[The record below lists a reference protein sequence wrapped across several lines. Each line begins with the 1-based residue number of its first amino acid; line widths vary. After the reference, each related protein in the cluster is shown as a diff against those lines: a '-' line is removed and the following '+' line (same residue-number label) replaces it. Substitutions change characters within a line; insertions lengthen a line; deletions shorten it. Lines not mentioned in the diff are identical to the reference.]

1 MQRKAI
7 LVLGMHRSGTSAF
20 TRMLN
25 LLGCDLPQA
34 LMEGWEGNLKG
45 HWESNAIRALNDDI
59 LASAGSEWDDW
70 MEFNPQWYESPAF
83 DGFFKRAQDV
93 LRDDYGTSPFFVL
106 KDPRNCRLAR
116 FWFMVLEKAEV
127 EPLVAIPLRNP
138 LEVAQSLVRRNDTH
152 PDMAMLAWLRHVLDA
167 EHGSRGRRR
176 VFTCYDELLDNWPGV
191 ADKVQRGLGITW
203 PRYSKRASREIEE
216 FLDPADRH
224 HVQFPQSVQSSP
236 MLSTWV
242 RDTNAIFLKWAEKGE
257 DVTDHAMLDGIR
269 AQFNAASLAFAGLS
283 HDVMKQRVENQ
294 KLHTLLQAK
303 DEELARIT
311 GEVATLHVSQG
322 DLAAYQ
328 AQIQQL
334 VEERALVEADKARVE
349 GELAEV
355 HNRVQASEAS
365 LGDVSATVREQEAQ
379 LLHLKEAYQSLEAGK
394 AQVEGELAEVHIRAQ
409 ASEAALIAAADEEK
423 ASAEAFAAHSDSL
436 KEQVKQRDAT
446 LAELNVARDKLDA
459 ALQSAQQELEKL
471 KAQARDQQ
479 YELDTAQNVLRQRD
493 EEISQTLASL
503 KQERE
508 RNAAQEEEKRL
519 AEEAAARAEARL
531 KDANDW
537 VFNLA
542 GERKAAEVRAA
553 AVEAQL
559 ARTEIALKVA
569 NARLAN
575 LERRQTLDAEEKANL
590 RKQNRELEE
599 QTDNLRAEKDDA
611 AERWTISQS
620 ELVTLSQLLRQKEAE
635 QQSASK
641 QAWSADHQNEVAMLS
656 GRLQTKEAE
665 ADRFARHAEWLQK
678 VNMVITGYPTWWS
691 AMPKRWRDKW
701 QRGRLLRRGLFD
713 ADTYLARYPDVS
725 TSGIDPLRHYII
737 HGIKENRT
745 FK

>member
-93 LRDDYGTSPFFVL
+93 LRDDYGTSSFFVL

-116 FWFMVLEKAEV
+116 FWFMVLEKVDV

-138 LEVAQSLVRRNDTH
+138 LEVVQSLGRRNDAH
-152 PDMAMLAWLRHVLDA
+152 PDMALLAWLRHVLDA

-176 VFTCYDELLDNWPGV
+176 VFTYYDELLDNWAGV
-191 ADKVQRGLGITW
+191 ADKVQHGLGITW
-203 PRYSKRASREIEE
+203 PRFSKRVGKEIEE

-224 HVQFPQSVQSSP
+224 HVQSQQSVLSNP

-257 DVTDHAMLDGIR
+257 DIADHAALDSIL
-269 AQFNAASLAFAGLS
+269 AQFNAAGPAFAGLS
-283 HDVMKQRVENQ
+283 HDVMKQRIEKQ
-294 KLHTLLQAK
+294 ELQTLLQAR
-303 DEELARIT
+303 DGELARMT
-311 GEVATLHVSQG
+311 GEIASLHVSQG

-328 AQIQQL
+328 ARIQQL
-334 VEERALVEADKARVE
+334 VEERALVEADKARI
-349 GELAEV
+349 
-355 HNRVQASEAS
+355 
-365 LGDVSATVREQEAQ
+365 
-379 LLHLKEAYQSLEAGK
+379 
-394 AQVEGELAEVHIRAQ
+394 EGELAEVHIRAQ
-409 ASEAALIAAADEEK
+409 ASEAALGDVSGTVREQEAQLLQLKEAYQSLEADKARIESELAEVHIRTQASEAALIAAADKERAREEV
-423 ASAEAFAAHSDSL
+423 FAAHNDLL
-436 KEQVKQRDAT
+436 KEQVKQRDTT
-446 LAELNVARDKLDA
+446 LAELNVARDKINA
-459 ALQSAQQELEKL
+459 TLQLAQQELQNL
-471 KAQARDQQ
+471 KVQARDRQH
-479 YELDTAQNVLRQRD
+479 ELDTAQNVLRQRE
-493 EEISQTLASL
+493 EEIFQTLASL

-553 AVEAQL
+553 SVEAQL
-559 ARTEIALKVA
+559 ARTEVALKVA
-569 NARLAN
+569 TVRLAN
-575 LERRQTLDAEEKANL
+575 LERRRKLDAEEKANL
-590 RKQNRELEE
+590 HKQNKEMEE
-599 QTDNLRAEKDDA
+599 QTDNLRAEKDEA
-611 AERWTISQS
+611 VERWTISQS

-635 QQSASK
+635 QQSAIK
-641 QAWSADHQNEVAMLS
+641 QARSADQQNEVAMLS
-656 GRLQTKEAE
+656 SRLQTKEAE

-678 VNMVITGYPTWWS
+678 VNTVITGYPIWWS
-691 AMPKRWRDKW
+691 VMPKRWRDKW

-737 HGIKENRT
+737 HGINENRT

>member
-70 MEFNPQWYESPAF
+70 MEFNPQWYDSPAF
-83 DGFFKRAQDV
+83 DGFLKRAQDV

-116 FWFMVLEKAEV
+116 FWFAVLEKAEV

-138 LEVAQSLVRRNDTH
+138 LEVVQSLGRRNDTH

-176 VFTCYDELLDNWPGV
+176 VFTYYDELLDNWAGV

-203 PRYSKRASREIEE
+203 PRFSKRAGREIEE

-224 HVQFPQSVQSSP
+224 HVQSPQSVQSSP

-242 RDTNAIFLKWAEKGE
+242 RDANAIFLKWAENGE
-257 DVTDHAMLDGIR
+257 DVTDHAMLDGIL
-269 AQFNAASLAFAGLS
+269 AQFNAAGPAFAGLS
-283 HDVMKQRVENQ
+283 HDVMKQRVENRE
-294 KLHTLLQAK
+294 LHTLLQAR
-303 DEELARIT
+303 DGELARMT
-311 GEVATLHVSQG
+311 GEIATLHVSQG

-334 VEERALVEADKARVE
+334 VEERALAEADKARVE

-355 HNRVQASEAS
+355 YIRVHASEAA
-365 LGDVSATVREQEAQ
+365 LGDVSATAREQEAQ
-379 LLHLKEAYQSLEAGK
+379 LLHLKEAYQSLEVDK
-394 AQVEGELAEVHIRAQ
+394 ARVEGELAEVHIRAH
-409 ASEAALIAAADEEK
+409 ASEAALIAAADKEK
-423 ASAEAFAAHSDSL
+423 ASVEVFAAHNDLL
-436 KEQVKQRDAT
+436 KEQVKQRDTT
-446 LAELNVARDKLDA
+446 LAELNVARNKINA
-459 ALQSAQQELEKL
+459 TLQSAQQELEKL
-471 KAQARDQQ
+471 KERARDRQ
-479 YELDTAQNVLRQRD
+479 YELETAQNVLRQRD

-508 RNAAQEEEKRL
+508 RNATQEKEKRL

-542 GERKAAEVRAA
+542 GERKAVEVRAA
-553 AVEAQL
+553 SVEAQL

-569 NARLAN
+569 NVRLAS
-575 LERRQTLDAEEKANL
+575 LEQRQKHDAEEKANL
-590 RKQNRELEE
+590 RKRNKELEE
-599 QTDNLRAEKDDA
+599 QTDNLRAEKDEA
-611 AERWTISQS
+611 EERWTTSQS

-641 QAWSADHQNEVAMLS
+641 QARSADQQNEVAMLS
-656 GRLQTKEAE
+656 SRLQTKEAE
-665 ADRFARHAEWLQK
+665 ADRFAHHAEWLQK
-678 VNMVITGYPTWWS
+678 VNTVITGYPIWWS

-737 HGIKENRT
+737 HGINENRT